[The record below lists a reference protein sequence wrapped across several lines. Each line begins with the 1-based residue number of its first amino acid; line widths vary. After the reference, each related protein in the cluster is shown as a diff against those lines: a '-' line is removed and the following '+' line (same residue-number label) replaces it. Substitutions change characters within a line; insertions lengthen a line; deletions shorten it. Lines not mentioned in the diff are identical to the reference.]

1 MRVAGLALFFLL
13 SWLLRPVRVY
23 RLLRALVTERQD
35 SRLDKALV
43 EMKRRVIK
51 TWKREPGLS
60 LGPINPY

>member
-1 MRVAGLALFFLL
+1 M
-13 SWLLRPVRVY
+13 
-23 RLLRALVTERQD
+23 RALVTEQQD

-60 LGPINPY
+60 LGQINPY